1 MMTQNTA
8 LVLAL
13 LFISPLSADM
23 LKDVDRMLCVP
34 GSISHCVADIGCN
47 SEPPENENIPEF
59 IEVDLKRKT
68 LATTKAS
75 REGRS
80 SPIGKMTRQDGY
92 IFLQGVENNRSYS
105 MVISE
110 STGNLT
116 FMVAADGET
125 AAMFGDCTPD

>member
-1 MMTQNTA
+1 MMIKYTA
-8 LVLAL
+8 LVLAF
-13 LFISPLSADM
+13 LFVSPLSADM
-23 LKDVDRMLCVP
+23 LKDIDRMLCVP
-34 GSISHCVADIGCN
+34 GTISHCVADIGCN
-47 SEPPENENIPEF
+47 SEPPENESIPEF

-80 SPIGKMTRQDGY
+80 SPIGNIAWQDGD
-92 IFLQGVENNRSYS
+92 IFLQGVENGRSYS

-110 STGNLT
+110 NTGNLT
-116 FMVAADGET
+116 LVVAADGET